1 VNLAA
6 ILDAPATECPGRPAV
21 VLGDDA
27 WTYADIA
34 GGVAATAAR
43 LTAEGLRPGQ
53 RLPVLATSSPLTL
66 VAVLA
71 AACQGA
77 AGAALNPQLTVE
89 ELGQLARL
97 AGLAGVGVTD
107 GRHAEALRTALD
119 APGTVLTEA
128 DLPGA
133 GADVAPPPVGDGEDE
148 ALVLFTSGTTGL
160 PKAVPMS
167 HGTLTGRIRSWCA
180 PFDAQAPP
188 VVRLMCVPMF
198 HVGGLLGL
206 LMSLYSG
213 HTTVIQPRFDAGE
226 WLRLVER
233 HHIDAVFV
241 VPTMLRR
248 ILDHPDLART
258 DLSSLRTVAYGAA
271 PAPPDLVVRA
281 LDALPHVA
289 FSNVFGQTETLGAY
303 TALAGD
309 DYRHPVRRTS
319 VGRALPGVELR
330 VVDPDSGSDAPAGEP
345 GELWVRSAHNV
356 SPGWLRT
363 GDLARLDADGYVFPV
378 GRLSDTINRGGEK
391 LGPIEVETVLRAH
404 PSVADAAVAALPDTD
419 LGERVGAAV
428 VARQPVL
435 PEDLRAYCGQ
445 HLARFK
451 VPDTLILVERLP
463 YDDLG
468 KVRRRAV
475 AALIAET
482 AAQAERS
489 P

>member
-1 VNLAA
+1 MVHGDETWAYSDLAEA
-6 ILDAPATECPGRPAV
+6 VAGSAVRLATEHV
-21 VLGDDA
+21 D
-27 WTYADIA
+27 
-34 GGVAATAAR
+34 
-43 LTAEGLRPGQ
+43 PGQ
-53 RLPVLATSSPLTL
+53 RLPVVASSSPLTL

-71 AACQGA
+71 AARFGA

-89 ELGQLARL
+89 ELGRLVEL
-97 AGLAGVGVTD
+97 AGLARVGVTD
-107 GRHAEALRTALD
+107 GRHANVLRTALG
-119 APGTVLTEA
+119 ASGTVLTGIE
-128 DLPGA
+128 LPVTATG
-133 GADVAPPPVGDGEDE
+133 PTPEPVGDDEDE

-167 HGTLTGRIRSWCA
+167 HGTLAGRIRSWCG

-188 VVRLMCVPMF
+188 TVRLMCVPMF

-226 WLRLVER
+226 WLELVER
-233 HHIDAVFV
+233 HRVDAVFL
-241 VPTMLRR
+241 VPTMLGR
-248 ILDHPDLART
+248 ILDHADFGRT
-258 DLSSLRTVAYGAA
+258 DLSSLRSVAYGAA
-271 PAPPDLVVRA
+271 PASPDLVVRA
-281 LDALPHVA
+281 TEALPHVA

-303 TALAGD
+303 TALTAD
-309 DYRHPVRRTS
+309 DHRHPVRRTS
-319 VGRALPGVELR
+319 VGRALPGVRLR
-330 VVDPDSGSDAPAGEP
+330 VVDPDSGEDVPAGEP
-345 GELWVRSAHNV
+345 GELWVQSAHNV
-356 SPGWLRT
+356 RPGWLRT

-404 PSVADAAVAALPDTD
+404 PAVADVAVAGVPDAD

-428 VARQPVL
+428 VARDAVTPD
-435 PEDLRAYCGQ
+435 ELRAYCVQ

-451 VPDTLILVERLP
+451 VPDALVLIDRIP

-468 KVRRRAV
+468 KVRRRSL
-475 AALIAET
+475 AALIT
-482 AAQAERS
+482 GSAERS

>member
-1 VNLAA
+1 MNLAA
-6 ILDAPATECPGRPAV
+6 ILDAPAEECPGRPAV
-21 VLGDDA
+21 VLGDD
-27 WTYADIA
+27 TSTFADIA
-34 GGVAATAAR
+34 GGVAASAVR

-53 RLPVLATSSPLTL
+53 RLPVVATSSPHTL

-71 AACQGA
+71 AARLGA

-89 ELGQLARL
+89 ELGQLAKL
-97 AGLAGVGVTD
+97 ARLAGVGVTD
-107 GRHAEALRTALD
+107 ARHAEALRTALD
-119 APGTVLTEA
+119 APGVVLTES
-128 DLPGA
+128 DLPRE
-133 GADVAPPPVGDGEDE
+133 GADVAPQPVGDGEDE

-206 LMSLYSG
+206 LMSVYSG

-233 HHIDAVFV
+233 HHVDAVFL

-248 ILDHPDLART
+248 ILDHRDFART

-271 PAPPDLVVRA
+271 PTPPDLVVRA

-303 TALAGD
+303 TALGGD

-330 VVDPDSGSDAPAGEP
+330 VVDPDSGSDMPLGEP

-356 SPGWLRT
+356 SPGWLHT
-363 GDLARLDADGYVFPV
+363 GDLARLDTEGYVFPV

-404 PSVADAAVAALPDTD
+404 PAVADAAVAALSDTD

-435 PEDLRAYCGQ
+435 PEELRAYCGQ

-451 VPDTLILVERLP
+451 VPDTLVLVERLP

-468 KVRRRAV
+468 KVRRTAV
-475 AALIAET
+475 AELIAET
-482 AAQAERS
+482 AGRAERS

>member
-1 VNLAA
+1 VNLAE
-6 ILDAPATECPGRPAV
+6 ILDAPAAACPTR
-21 VLGDDA
+21 
-27 WTYADIA
+27 
-34 GGVAATAAR
+34 AALILEDESWPYAR
-43 LTAEGLRPGQ
+43 LDEGIAAGTSRLAAEGVSRGQ
-53 RLPVLATSSPLTL
+53 RVPVVATGSPRSLI
-66 VAVLA
+66 AVLA
-71 AACQGA
+71 AARLGSA
-77 AGAALNPQLTVE
+77 AAALNPQLTVE
-89 ELGQLARL
+89 ELGRLVELAD
-97 AGLAGVGVTD
+97 LAGVGVAGHEHAD
-107 GRHAEALRTALD
+107 GLASALRPPA
-119 APGTVLTEA
+119 TVL
-128 DLPGA
+128 
-133 GADVAPPPVGDGEDE
+133 GDAELQGDTTGPTPAVVSDDEE

-167 HGTLTGRIRSWCA
+167 HGTLTRRIVSWCG
-180 PFDAQAPP
+180 PFDAQASPT
-188 VVRLMCVPMF
+188 VRLMCVPMF

-233 HHIDAVFV
+233 HRVDAVFI

-248 ILDHPDLART
+248 ILDHPDFART
-258 DLSSLRTVAYGAA
+258 DLGSLRTVAYGAA
-271 PAPPDLVVRA
+271 PAPADLVVRA
-281 LDALPHVA
+281 TEALPHVG

-303 TALAGD
+303 TALARH

-330 VVDPDSGSDAPAGEP
+330 VVDPDSGADVPVGDP

-356 SPGWLRT
+356 RPGWLHT
-363 GDLARLDADGYVFPV
+363 GDLARVDADGYVFPV

-404 PSVADAAVAALPDTD
+404 SAVADAAVAGLPDAD

-428 VARQPVL
+428 VAREPVR
-435 PEDLRAYCGQ
+435 PEDLRAYCAQ

-451 VPDTLILVERLP
+451 VPDTLVLVDRIP

-468 KVRRRAV
+468 KVRRKT
-475 AALIAET
+475 LAEVIT
-482 AAQAERS
+482 ERS
-489 P
+489 S